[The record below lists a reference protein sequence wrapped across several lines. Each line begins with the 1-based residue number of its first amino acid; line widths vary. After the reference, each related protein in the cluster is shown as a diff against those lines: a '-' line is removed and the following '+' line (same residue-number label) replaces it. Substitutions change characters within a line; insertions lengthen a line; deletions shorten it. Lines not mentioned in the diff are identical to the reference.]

1 MEDISWGG
9 TSSLT
14 TRRQKWRGHALSRGG
29 VVRIAFFSKHRFPLS
44 PHRDPRFEGSHFLTT
59 KPFAY
64 WKRNMEPGG
73 SFSFSKIKANDFKDA
88 CEECQIISFNCARA
102 S

>member
-1 MEDISWGG
+1 MRSG
-9 TSSLT
+9 
-14 TRRQKWRGHALSRGG
+14 R
-29 VVRIAFFSKHRFPLS
+29 VVTQ
-44 PHRDPRFEGSHFLTT
+44 PHVCAVVSVVGPAACMRSGRVVT

-64 WKRNMEPGG
+64 WKRDMEPGG

-88 CEECQIISFNCARA
+88 CEEYQIISFNCARA